1 MSGNLYNVSVSPHIK
16 SKETVSTVM
25 RDVLIALLPAT
36 VAGIYFFGVDAA
48 LVIITAIVSAMLSE
62 YLFNKITKRPNS
74 LKDLSAVITGL
85 LLAFNLPPTLPLW
98 MVAVGSAFAIIVVK
112 CFFGG
117 LGQNIINPALAG
129 RAFLLAAYPSQMTE
143 WTLNGIS
150 KATPLAILR
159 NGGGLLPDTMDV
171 FLGANVA
178 GCIGEVSALALLIG
192 GAYLLYRKV
201 ITWHIPATYIAT
213 VFVITTVLGRDGFM
227 QGNGIYEIFIGGL
240 MLGAIFMA
248 TDYTTSP
255 MTKTGQVI
263 FGVGCGLLTSLIRL
277 YGGYAE
283 GVSYSILIMNLLV
296 PMIDKWTSP
305 RVFGGAK

>member
-25 RDVLIALLPAT
+25 RDVLIALVPAT
-36 VAGIYFFGVDAA
+36 VAGIYFFGKEAA
-48 LVIITAIVSAMLSE
+48 LVMITAIVSAMLSE

-98 MVAVGSAFAIIVVK
+98 IVK

-117 LGQNIINPALAG
+117 LGQNIMNPALAG

-143 WTLNGIS
+143 WTIDGAT

-159 NGGGLLPDTMDV
+159 NGGGLLPDTLDA
-171 FLGANVA
+171 FLGTNLA
-178 GCIGEVSALALLIG
+178 GCIGEVSAFALLLG

-201 ITWHIPATYIAT
+201 ITWHIPATYIGT

-255 MTKTGQVI
+255 MTRKGQII

-296 PMIDKWTSP
+296 PMIDKWTNP

>member
-25 RDVLIALLPAT
+25 RDVLIALVPAT
-36 VAGIYFFGVDAA
+36 IAGIYFFGIDAA
-48 LVIITAIVSAMLSE
+48 LVMITAVASAMLSE

-117 LGQNIINPALAG
+117 LGQNIMNPALAG

-143 WTLNGIS
+143 WTI
-150 KATPLAILR
+150 
-159 NGGGLLPDTMDV
+159 LPDTLDA
-171 FLGANVA
+171 FLGTNLA
-178 GCIGEVSALALLIG
+178 GCIGEVSAFALLLG

-201 ITWHIPATYIAT
+201 ITWHIPATYIGT

-255 MTKTGQVI
+255 MTRKGQII
-263 FGVGCGLLTSLIRL
+263 FGVGCGLLTSLVRL

-296 PMIDKWTSP
+296 PMIDKWTNP